1 MRHILASS
9 IMLSSMLIPAV
20 AHATSSADDAT
31 APTSNLRVSTG
42 VSAPSIVGPIAIQLP
57 ENMSASF
64 VQTDTQI
71 GLSLT
76 VDSNGLPQ
84 NVKVVKSSNPFLDA
98 RVVDAIQKSHFHP
111 GTVDETPIPVE
122 MNLTVSVAR

>member
-1 MRHILASS
+1 
-9 IMLSSMLIPAV
+9 
-20 AHATSSADDAT
+20 
-31 APTSNLRVSTG
+31 
-42 VSAPSIVGPIAIQLP
+42 
-57 ENMSASF
+57 MSASF

>member
-9 IMLSSMLIPAV
+9 LMLSSMLIPAV
-20 AHATSSADDAT
+20 AHATSSPDDAT